1 MSVDYDAVLAKIMPE
16 DASVAVK
23 EMISVIEK
31 HTSGEVFPGGSYA
44 KGTHIGKTFDCDIF
58 VRFESGDVSAQLLE
72 SLEKVSKELQ
82 TEIVT
87 IHGSRDYY
95 QLQFKDIAF
104 EFVPV
109 LKIEDP
115 DDAENIMDV
124 SPFHVTW
131 VEKQL
136 KTKNVV
142 SDIRIMKQFLK
153 ACYTYGAESYIGG
166 FSGHVVDLMVLY
178 YGSFDATIKA
188 ISKWSLDEKVTID
201 YQNEYKGKDVLFY
214 LNSSKTQGPLVIV
227 DPIMPDRNAAAAVG
241 DGAFMKAVEAAKA
254 FSKGPSS
261 NFFEIT
267 ALTTEIVEK
276 RFGVPVVSVSFESSA
291 GKSDIVGAKIRKAW
305 EYVSA
310 QLKEN
315 GFIII
320 NSEWAWDESTVT
332 YWFGVESLTIPKTYS
347 RKGPESSMESAVVA
361 FCAENPSAYEKDT
374 VWFVDC
380 ERDIVDAQAFVN
392 KCMTDSYVK
401 DRI

>member
-1 MSVDYDAVLAKIMPE
+1 MPE

-72 SLEKVSKELQ
+72 SLTKVSSELD
-82 TEIVT
+82 TEIIT

-95 QLQFKDIAF
+95 QLSFKDIAF

-136 KTKNVV
+136 KTKSVS
-142 SDIRIMKQFLK
+142 SDIRLMKQFLK
-153 ACYTYGAESYIGG
+153 ACYSYGAESYIAG
-166 FSGHVVDLMVLY
+166 FSGHVVDLMVLH
-178 YGSFDATIKA
+178 YGSFDATIAAMK
-188 ISKWSLDEKVTID
+188 KWKLDEKVTID
-201 YQNEYKGKDVLFY
+201 YENEYKGKDVLFY
-214 LNSSKTQGPLVIV
+214 LNSSKTHGPLVMV

-241 DGAFMKAVEAAKA
+241 DRAFMKSVEAAKA
-254 FSKGPSS
+254 FAKNPSET
-261 NFFEIT
+261 FFEIIP
-267 ALTTEIVEK
+267 LTTEIVEK
-276 RFGVPVVSVSFESSA
+276 RFSVPVVSVSFVSSA
-291 GKSDIVGAKIRKAW
+291 GKSDVVGAKIRKAW
-305 EYVSA
+305 EYIAA

-315 GFIII
+315 GFIVAD
-320 NSEWAWDESTVT
+320 SEWAWSESNVT

-347 RKGPESSMESAVVA
+347 RKGPESAMEEAVVA
-361 FCAENPSAYEKDT
+361 FCAENSSAYEKSG

-380 ERDIVDAQAFVN
+380 EREILDAQAFIE
-392 KCMTDSYVK
+392 KCMKDEYVVE
-401 DRI
+401 RI